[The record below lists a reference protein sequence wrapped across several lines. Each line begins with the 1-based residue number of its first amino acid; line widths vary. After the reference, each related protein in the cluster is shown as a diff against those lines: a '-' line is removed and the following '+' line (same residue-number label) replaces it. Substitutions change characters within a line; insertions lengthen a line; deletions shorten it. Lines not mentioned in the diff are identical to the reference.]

1 MSCWKVL
8 SANCGVWGD
17 IMIDFSYNDAI
28 PYRFFTE
35 SELAEAREDLECR
48 KKKILEDLNNVKQD
62 KFYLGCHLI
71 DLFKSAVWSSDS
83 TMIAPGLS
91 LGGKIRG
98 YKFTCFFM
106 QYCEKHFGL
115 DKSQVS
121 RYMNIVD
128 EFGDAM
134 RGYKDE
140 WREYKYSQLVEMLSL
155 TEAQR
160 RDITPQ
166 MTVAEIRAY
175 KKNLVATSQQKDNA
189 QTQSDPKPAEPV
201 ATSQQ
206 EIRRIWSTDFDS
218 RDIYKYLRFCGLS
231 VVQLCDRYL
240 ELEAKYNE
248 LKASLDITNKSGVTA

>member
-1 MSCWKVL
+1 
-8 SANCGVWGD
+8 
-17 IMIDFSYNDAI
+17 MIDFSYNDAI

-35 SELAEAREDLECR
+35 SELAEAREDLEYR
-48 KKKILEDLNNVKQD
+48 KKKILEDLNSVKQD

-71 DLFKSAVWSSDS
+71 DLFNSGAWSSDPRY
-83 TMIAPGLS
+83 IVPGVS
-91 LGGKIRG
+91 VGGKIRG
-98 YKFTCFFM
+98 YRFTCYFM
-106 QYCEKHFGL
+106 LYCEKHFGL

-128 EFGDAM
+128 EFGDEM

-155 TEAQR
+155 TEEQR

-166 MTVAEIRAY
+166 MTVSEIRTY
-175 KKNLVATSQQKDNA
+175 KKNLVATSQQKDST
-189 QTQSDPKPAEPV
+189 QTQSDPEPAEPV
-201 ATSQQ
+201 ATSQP
-206 EIRRIWSTDFDS
+206 EIKRIWSTDFDHS
-218 RDIYKYLRFCGLS
+218 HDIYKYLRFCGLS

-248 LKASLDITNKSGVTA
+248 LKASLDITNKSGVTV